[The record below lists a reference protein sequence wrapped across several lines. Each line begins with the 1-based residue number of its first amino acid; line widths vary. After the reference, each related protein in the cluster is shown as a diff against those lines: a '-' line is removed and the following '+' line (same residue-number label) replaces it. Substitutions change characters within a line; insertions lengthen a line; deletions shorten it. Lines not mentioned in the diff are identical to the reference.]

1 MAYVDVEQLLT
12 TYIAARRGCRAVTEL
27 PADLTGNLPLA
38 QVRRIAGG
46 DLTLTLDAVI
56 VDVDVYAADRASAHV
71 LAEQIRT
78 DFRTNLTGYRFGG
91 GTVARVETIN
101 GPYWVPYD
109 NTNLRRYTAAYR
121 VTVHSAP

>member
-1 MAYVDVEQLLT
+1 MAYLDVEAMLV
-12 TYIAARRGCRAVTEL
+12 TYINTRRGVRTVTEL
-27 PADLTGNLPLA
+27 PADLSSLPVV

-46 DLTLTLDAVI
+46 DRDVVIDTPI
-56 VDVDVYAADRASAHV
+56 VDVDVFHVDRSTAHI

-78 DFRTNLTGYRFGG
+78 DFRTNLTGYKS
-91 GTVARVETIN
+91 GTGVVALVETIN

-109 NTNLRRYTAAYR
+109 NTNLRRYTASYR